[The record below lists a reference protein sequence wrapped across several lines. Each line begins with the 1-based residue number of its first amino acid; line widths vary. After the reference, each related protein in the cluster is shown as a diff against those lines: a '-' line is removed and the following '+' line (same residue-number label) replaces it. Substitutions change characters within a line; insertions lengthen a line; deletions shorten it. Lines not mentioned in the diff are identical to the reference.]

1 MRLQRVRRQRR
12 RSVQTVDMT
21 ATLQHQL
28 GLSVDHGALVVAV
41 TPDSGAAT
49 AGIQQGDV
57 ILRVGST
64 DIKTADDLA
73 QAVADAK
80 PDSHVDVV
88 LQRGTEQA
96 TVTVGIGQQPAS
108 GQ

>member
-1 MRLQRVRRQRR
+1 MY
-12 RSVQTVDMT
+12 QTFL
-21 ATLQHQL
+21 A
-28 GLSVDHGALVVAV
+28 ALVLRIPVKRALDRLAV
-41 TPDSGAAT
+41 LGDRVLDDGGRDSGSGAAT

-57 ILRVGST
+57 ILRFGST
-64 DIKTADDLA
+64 DIKSADDLA
-73 QAVADAK
+73 HAVADAK

-96 TVTVGIGQQPAS
+96 TVTVEIGQQPAS